1 MNMIIIAVYTQIV
14 VSLMPVSS
22 YFLRDYQIYKQLQ
35 LDEIFIIQFKN
46 IFLANISRIAV
57 DM

>member
-1 MNMIIIAVYTQIV
+1 MIIIAVYTQIV